1 MELIDYMLRNIK
13 LRIPKEILNLTFNNK
28 SSFRYNNSTNLD
40 WLIKRDVIDLIV
52 LEDLNVV
59 GGEHV
64 YINMSNI
71 GPRIVDGGYIYD
83 IPLSSTG
90 GRNITRVYTVEDG
103 SSSSSGNVGKGILGE
118 TAGRMLKAV
127 DGLHATGTSLLE
139 LVPPNSIFVKEII
152 GNYARLR
159 CVLGYDERLSSVPQV
174 YWREFA
180 NLAVLAAETYIYN
193 NVDIP
198 MGSGSRTG
206 GSSNDRLRGRVD
218 QMSDSWQ
225 TYGELLDGT
234 ISKLALMSDTQA
246 SHEILVM
253 QLPGGRR

>member
-28 SSFRYNNSTNLD
+28 SSFRHNNSTNLD

-64 YINMSNI
+64 YVDLGNI
-71 GPRIVDGGYIYD
+71 SPRIVDGGYIYD

-90 GRNITRVYTVEDG
+90 GRNITRVYSIE
-103 SSSSSGNVGKGILGE
+103 SGGTSRNGASGILSE
-118 TAGRMLKAV
+118 TANRMLEAV
-127 DGLHATGTSLLE
+127 DGLRSNGTSQIE
-139 LVPPNSIFVKEII
+139 LVPPNSIYVKEMISSFS
-152 GNYARLR
+152 RLR
-159 CVLGYDERLSSVPQV
+159 CVLGYDERLSSVDQV

-180 NLAVLAAETYIYN
+180 NLAVLACEVYIYN
-193 NVDIP
+193 NIDIP
-198 MGSGSRTG
+198 IGSGSRTG
-206 GSSNDRLRGRVD
+206 GSSNDRLRNRID
-218 QMSDSWQ
+218 QMADSFE
-225 TYGELLDGT
+225 TYDELLKGT
-234 ISKLALMSDTQA
+234 ISKLSIMSDTLA
-246 SHEILVM
+246 SHELLVM